1 MNKHQRDDPGGDQGA
16 HSGRRDQGGG
26 VDREPRDGSLEIRVP
41 APITGD
47 DLAEEHLLEIGRK
60 STPAPVFVRE
70 NSTRSAQQ

>member
-41 APITGD
+41 APITG
-47 DLAEEHLLEIGRK
+47 GR
-60 STPAPVFVRE
+60 PC
-70 NSTRSAQQ
+70 